1 MKVCYFGSYDK
12 ECTRN
17 RIIIKG
23 LKQNGVEVVEC
34 NDRHSFLRKYLS
46 LAKKYFSLDDFDAVI
61 VGEFGQTD
69 VPTAWIL
76 TKITKKPLIFD
87 VFVSTYDGII
97 HDRKLFKENSFRA
110 KYYYYLDKISCK
122 LPKILF
128 LDTNEHIK
136 YFNEEFGISEKKFRR
151 IFVGSDDEIFY
162 PRKNVKNNDTFTITF
177 YGSFIPLHGLQYIV
191 RAAKLLEEYKD
202 IKFEI
207 LGSGQTYN
215 FIRDLSEK
223 LKICNIVFIKERVKY
238 EEIPNFITKSDVCLG
253 IFGDTAKAK
262 RVIPNKVYEALAMG
276 KPLIT
281 GDSPAIKEC
290 GIVNRKNTLLVEMAN
305 PEAIANAILELKDDE
320 KLRNDIAK
328 NGLALFKENFT
339 PKIIGKGVK
348 KVLEEVL

>member
-1 MKVCYFGSYDK
+1 
-12 ECTRN
+12 
-17 RIIIKG
+17 
-23 LKQNGVEVVEC
+23 
-34 NDRHSFLRKYLS
+34 
-46 LAKKYFSLDDFDAVI
+46 
-61 VGEFGQTD
+61 
-69 VPTAWIL
+69 
-76 TKITKKPLIFD
+76 
-87 VFVSTYDGII
+87 
-97 HDRKLFKENSFRA
+97 
-110 KYYYYLDKISCK
+110 
-122 LPKILF
+122 
-128 LDTNEHIK
+128 LDTTEHIK
-136 YFNEEFGISEKKFRR
+136 YFNEEFRISEKKFRR

-162 PRKNVKNNDTFTITF
+162 PRKNAKNNDTFTITF

-223 LKICNIVFIKERVKY
+223 LKICNIMFIKERVKY